1 MTAKKEKSPMS
12 KPDFFETGLK
22 ESGVFTRKQVI
33 ELLKK
38 QVSLCALSIHGDNL
52 SEYNARR
59 KIMETKIVEF

>member
-1 MTAKKEKSPMS
+1 MS

-22 ESGVFTRKQVI
+22 KEKTFSREEVI

-38 QVSLCALSIHGDNL
+38 QIALCALSIHGDNL

>member
-1 MTAKKEKSPMS
+1 MS

-22 ESGVFTRKQVI
+22 ESRVFTREETL

-38 QVSLCALSIHGDNL
+38 QIALCAVSIHGDNL

-59 KIMETKIVEF
+59 KIMETKLIDF

>member
-1 MTAKKEKSPMS
+1 MS

-22 ESGVFTRKQVI
+22 KEKTFSREEVI

-38 QVSLCALSIHGDNL
+38 QIALCALSIQGDNL

-59 KIMETKIVEF
+59 KIRETKIVEF

>member
-1 MTAKKEKSPMS
+1 MS
-12 KPDFFETGLK
+12 KPDFFETRRQT
-22 ESGVFTRKQVI
+22 FTREQVI

-38 QVSLCALSIHGDNL
+38 QIALCSTSIKGDNL

>member
-22 ESGVFTRKQVI
+22 ESRVFTREETL

-38 QVSLCALSIHGDNL
+38 QIALCALSIRGDNL

-59 KIMETKIVEF
+59 KIMETKLINF